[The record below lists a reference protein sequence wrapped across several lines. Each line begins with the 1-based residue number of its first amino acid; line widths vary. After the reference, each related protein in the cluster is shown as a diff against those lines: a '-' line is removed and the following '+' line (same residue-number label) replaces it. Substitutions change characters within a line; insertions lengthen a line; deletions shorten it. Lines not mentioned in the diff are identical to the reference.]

1 MIGKLFKG
9 AKLRGFMQ
17 PKTLAFT
24 LILASIVLAGTFY
37 GFKLQEDKYIEAT
50 IASNQG
56 SCFVDGICL
65 YESRSWVWYII
76 GWSVSAFLLGW
87 GIYLYFF
94 DKSQTEFKEYQQK
107 VSASLAEA
115 KKTVEE
121 TDKWKAFLSGFTEDE
136 QKVLVAIKEQ
146 DGIQQ
151 STLRYR
157 TGLSKAT
164 LSLMLKNFEE
174 KGLIS
179 REEAGKTNKV
189 FWKKVY

>member
-1 MIGKLFKG
+1 
-9 AKLRGFMQ
+9 MQ